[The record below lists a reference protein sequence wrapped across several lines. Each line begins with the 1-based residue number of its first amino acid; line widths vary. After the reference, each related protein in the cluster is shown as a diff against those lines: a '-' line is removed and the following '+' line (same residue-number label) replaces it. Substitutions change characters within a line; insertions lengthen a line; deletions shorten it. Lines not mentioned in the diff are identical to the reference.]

1 MKLAH
6 YDQGKLTISKANMH
20 YGKKAPDVSHILPSI
35 RERGVIVPLIVR
47 PVEGGDPDQG
57 EIVAGARR
65 WTANGIVL
73 DEGVDHGPLPCAVM
87 EPGDDASAIEA
98 SLLENFARR
107 DPDEVTEWH
116 TFTRLVKEGRT
127 VEQIGQTFGM
137 TNLQVRQVL
146 ALGNLLPRIR
156 ALYSQKAIDAPTI
169 RHLTLASKARQK
181 EWLALYDDPE
191 QYAPTSSQL
200 KAWLF
205 GGQSIP
211 TTMAIFDLAAY
222 PGRITTDL
230 FGEDGYF
237 EDPDLFWTEQNRAVA
252 ALRDRYLEDGWN
264 AVEVMDVGDYF
275 HSYDHEKTPKD
286 RGGRVYIAVTGR
298 GEVTVHEGWLSGK
311 EARRARADA
320 ARAAQTEE
328 DRAAARAGRP
338 ETTSS
343 LQAYI
348 DLHRHAAVRAV
359 MADHPG
365 VALRL
370 MVAHA
375 VTSAGLWTV
384 KVESQRAR
392 SEAVTESVETC
403 AAETRFDARRRE
415 ALALLKRS
423 PDDPTVILGHYHDEE
438 DAAAVFARLLALSDA
453 EVMTI
458 AAVVMGESLAAGGEA
473 VEAVGAYLKPD
484 MAELWTADDAFFD
497 LIRDRAVANAM
508 LKDVGGK
515 RVADGNVTEK
525 VKTQLGII
533 RDHLAGANDRP
544 KVEGWTP
551 KWLAFPPAAYVG
563 RPFPTAASHKAVQPL
578 LRRVPKPAVAA
589 PAEPASA
596 PDAPDFAIA
605 A

>member
-20 YGKKAPDVSHILPSI
+20 YGKTAPDVSHILPSI
-35 RERGVIVPLIVR
+35 RERGVFVPLIVR
-47 PVEGGDPDQG
+47 PVEGGEPDQG

-65 WTANGIVL
+65 WIANAVVL

-98 SLLENFARR
+98 SLLENIARR
-107 DPDEVTEWH
+107 DPDEVTEWL

-137 TNLQVRQVL
+137 THLQVRQVL

-156 ALYSQKAIDAPTI
+156 ALYGQKAIDVPTI

-181 EWLALYDDPE
+181 DWLALYDDPK
-191 QYAPTSSQL
+191 QYAPTGSQL

-205 GGQSIP
+205 GGQSVP
-211 TTMAIFDLAAY
+211 TKVAIFDLGAY
-222 PGRITTDL
+222 PGRIVTDL
-230 FGEDGYF
+230 FGEDGVF
-237 EDPDLFWTEQNRAVA
+237 EDPDLFWTEQNRALA
-252 ALRDRYLEDGWN
+252 ALRDRYLEDGWT
-264 AVEVMDVGDYF
+264 AVELMDVGDYF
-275 HSYDHEKTPKD
+275 HSYDYEKTPKD
-286 RGGRVYIAVTGR
+286 RGGRVYIVVTGR
-298 GEVTVHEGWLSGK
+298 GEVTAHEGYLTGK
-311 EARRARADA
+311 EARRARAEA
-320 ARAAQTEE
+320 ARAALTDE
-328 DRAAARAGRP
+328 DRAAAKAGRP
-338 ETTSS
+338 ETTSV

-359 MADHPG
+359 MTDHPG
-365 VALRL
+365 VAFRL

-375 VTSAGLWTV
+375 VIGSSLWTV
-384 KVESQRAR
+384 KVEDQRVR

-403 AAETRFDARRRE
+403 EAETRFDARRRE

-423 PDDPTVILGHYHDEE
+423 PDDPTLIDRGYGGEE
-438 DAAAVFARLLALSDA
+438 AVVAVFARLLTLTDD
-453 EVMTI
+453 EVMTV
-458 AAVVMGESLAAGGEA
+458 AAVVMGESLAAGGKA

-484 MAELWTADDAFFD
+484 MAELWTADDAFFS
-497 LIRDRAVANAM
+497 LVRDRQVANAL

-525 VKTQLGII
+525 VRTQLGII
-533 RDHLAGANDRP
+533 RDHLAGTGDRP
-544 KVEGWTP
+544 RVEGWTP
-551 KWLAFPPAAYVG
+551 KWLAFPPAAYAG
-563 RPFPTAASHKAVQPL
+563 RPFPTVTNYKAVQPL
-578 LRRVPKPAVAA
+578 LRRLSKPAVPV

-596 PDAPDFAIA
+596 PEAPDYAVA